1 MDKQSRIVPRASL
14 QLDETESLLYHQ
26 LVLAYITPGPSVKG
40 RRGYCQSF
48 PRSYPASDICDADH
62 LMEGFR
68 TQQNDK
74 KSYFFFRKRE
84 TTTTT
89 IICEYKLC

>member
-14 QLDETESLLYHQ
+14 QLYETESLLYRR

-48 PRSYPASDICDADH
+48 SQSYPASYICNVDH
-62 LMEGFR
+62 LMEGFG

-74 KSYFFFRKRE
+74 KSHLLEEEGDSNNNNYM
-84 TTTTT
+84 
-89 IICEYKLC
+89 